1 MARRRWGT
9 WVAVILIAAGGLAM
23 PHATQPAGADTLGY
37 ASLNGDWNCCQAGG
51 AFAQSWLIT
60 NLGGTADTSGTQT
73 AFATIIASQDGD
85 EVTIETKYTNST
97 YIAIFVGTISCD
109 GNTITGNWTSNS
121 NQVGTFTA
129 TRTNYGG
136 PAFVCSPYGR
146 GEAVPLASSIS
157 TPGEIFHSP
166 THDLINGGITIGALL
181 FITFPS
187 SIFNSTFSSHYAEI
201 VEMIAAF
208 KRRLRRRFGAKDA
221 KTNSPVQ
228 SSGDSATP
236 GRANFAWFAAVL
248 VIGAILG
255 GLLNP
260 KFGMNGTTV
269 AGFAATIVA
278 FFLGALISGYV
289 ARWFRR
295 RHAYPTSTYLHALPL
310 GLAIAAICV
319 LISRTSNFQPG
330 YLYGVV
336 VGIAFTGS
344 LKDEHNAH
352 LIVYSTFSTLAVAIV
367 AWLIWIPVNHWATNG
382 GDLLVAAL
390 DDLLGSLFVGG
401 LVGTVIGLLPLELM
415 PGRTLSKW
423 RKDVWAGVMF
433 LALFLLI
440 SVELNPASGPTH
452 RGGAPIVT
460 VAVLFVVFGGAT
472 IWMRRYFSQREK
484 RSAPATSP
492 IVSVDP
498 PPTSSGGPALETE

>member
-1 MARRRWGT
+1 MRDYRRRAPTTTRISTRVVTYSFYAELNVSHKRPLPETAQEKSLSKIYYSPMARRRWGT

-85 EVTIETKYTNST
+85 KVTIETKYTNST

-109 GNTITGNWTSNS
+109 GNTITGTWTSNS

-319 LISRTSNFQPG
+319 LISRYLATS
-330 YLYGVV
+330 
-336 VGIAFTGS
+336 S
-344 LKDEHNAH
+344 
-352 LIVYSTFSTLAVAIV
+352 
-367 AWLIWIPVNHWATNG
+367 
-382 GDLLVAAL
+382 
-390 DDLLGSLFVGG
+390 
-401 LVGTVIGLLPLELM
+401 
-415 PGRTLSKW
+415 
-423 RKDVWAGVMF
+423 
-433 LALFLLI
+433 
-440 SVELNPASGPTH
+440 
-452 RGGAPIVT
+452 
-460 VAVLFVVFGGAT
+460 
-472 IWMRRYFSQREK
+472 
-484 RSAPATSP
+484 PATSTASSSASP
-492 IVSVDP
+492 LPDHSRTSTTRISSSTQRSQP
-498 PPTSSGGPALETE
+498 WRSRLSRGSSGFRSTTGQPTAATSWWLPSTTCSDRFLWAVSSAP